1 MITCVTR
8 VSAADH
14 EELQQRAELLTG
26 KPDPIAFTDRVVAVV
41 RYRDGSVMMSFI
53 RLKAPVKRAEEK
65 GMSEVMISQ
74 RRPLSRQT
82 VTAEEMVLAWNGRC

>member
-1 MITCVTR
+1 
-8 VSAADH
+8 
-14 EELQQRAELLTG
+14 
-26 KPDPIAFTDRVVAVV
+26 
-41 RYRDGSVMMSFI
+41 MSFI

-82 VTAEEMVLAWNGRC
+82 VTAEEMVSRVERALLDRSPPDAETGPGGYS